1 MGLKLT
7 QRRKM
12 KSIFVLASV
21 LVLTQALPQS
31 GIRFEGDQ
39 TKPIKQGI
47 DVDTRAP
54 SDYNNCNCQ
63 CDSYS
68 WVDSSGYRAGNCRA
82 SDRTGAR
89 FCYVSG
95 SALCA
100 CRDVRI
106 SQSRPNNFNG
116 PLYYSYEACATPRQD
131 SYECRNDNGGYY
143 GGNFGDGDYPYCRLN
158 SGFNAN
164 RPTQPFRPNRPIQ
177 PSRPNRP
184 FGGSFG
190 SSFGSSGSSFNGPFR
205 EGGSGSGQSL
215 DDILNGKSSN
225 DNAITFA

>member
-1 MGLKLT
+1 MGT
-7 QRRKM
+7 T
-12 KSIFVLASV
+12 FNLASKPNTKKKNEV
-21 LVLTQALPQS
+21 HFCLASLLVLSQALPQS
-31 GIRFEGDQ
+31 VRFEGDQ
-39 TKPIKQGI
+39 TKTPIKAEI
-47 DVDTRAP
+47 DVDTRGP

-68 WVDSSGYRAGNCRA
+68 WVTSSGQRAGNCRT

-95 SALCA
+95 SAFCA

-177 PSRPNRP
+177 PSRPSRPNRP

-190 SSFGSSGSSFNGPFR
+190 SSFGNGPFR

-225 DNAITFA
+225 DNAI

>member
-1 MGLKLT
+1 
-7 QRRKM
+7 M

-31 GIRFEGDQ
+31 GIRFGGDQ

-68 WVDSSGYRAGNCRA
+68 WVDSSGYRAGNCRT

-106 SQSRPNNFNG
+106 SQTRPNNFNG
-116 PLYYSYEACATPRQD
+116 PLYFSYEACATPARN

-143 GGNFGDGDYPYCRLN
+143 GNFGDGDYPYCRAN
-158 SGFNAN
+158 SGINAN
-164 RPTQPFRPNRPIQ
+164 RPTQPFRPSRPIQ
-177 PSRPNRP
+177 PIRPSRPIQPIRPSRPNRP

-190 SSFGSSGSSFNGPFR
+190 SSFGSSPFR
-205 EGGSGSGQSL
+205 EGSGSGSELTL
-215 DDILNGKSSN
+215 DDILNEKSSN
-225 DNAITFA
+225 NNNNNGITFA